1 MAQWQVRQIDKENI
15 NNGNEFEN
23 GDGVNASDINAVV
36 ENSLYTQEKLLE
48 LYDMVDEALESIAE
62 MLESDY

>member
-15 NNGNEFEN
+15 NNGNRFEN
-23 GDGVNASDINAVV
+23 GDGINAEDINAVV
-36 ENSLYTQEKLLE
+36 ENSLYTQEKLIE